1 MLQRRLTDVE
11 RTETT
16 AGPEPREGSH
26 HTQVFHHTVGYS
38 MQKLKTSKQQF
49 LDRFSRELDAIEAK
63 APMQG
68 SYERIKPYIVDH
80 QVGGQDFEFIIYH
93 KESESWFGGNGGD
106 AAGTGGIGGQGGA
119 AGSGGSDGSAGAA
132 GATSYD
138 TSFTTLAPRA

>member
-106 AAGTGGIGGQGGA
+106 ASLQMYKDLCTHILKKDNIKQWVRKTKN
-119 AGSGGSDGSAGAA
+119 S
-132 GATSYD
+132 
-138 TSFTTLAPRA
+138 LL